1 MTYNLYETE
10 DLSFALPLTN
20 LARHQAEQFAHQ
32 QPTPAKAEQVRLNT
46 LAVYVVNDYLQMM
59 GIPTDLAGGDSWNPI
74 TRMCAD
80 VADLTLTGVGRIECR
95 PLKANRSTCP
105 IPPEVWSDR
114 IGYVIVEI
122 DESSLE
128 GIVLGFTPTVAREEL
143 PLRELRPIEELIT
156 HYHQLKQ
163 PLAAAA
169 SAVLER
175 AKVNLSQWFQ
185 ETFETGWQTVESLL
199 NPPSDDLAFS
209 FRGGESATL
218 FEQEPGIATVR
229 RARQIDLD
237 SQLDS
242 NPVVLVVEL
251 SPASQQSTNILLQ
264 LHPTGG
270 QTYLP
275 SLLKLTVLD
284 SSGAVFLEAQAR
296 DNDNYIQLQLRGLA
310 GEEFSIEVTLCDTK
324 VTEHFMV

>member
-10 DLSFALPLTN
+10 DISFALPLTQS
-20 LARHQAEQFAHQ
+20 ARHQAEQFANQ
-32 QPTPAKAEQVRLNT
+32 QPTAAKAEQVRLNT

-59 GIPTDLAGGDSWNPI
+59 GIPTNLAEGDSWNPI
-74 TRMCAD
+74 TRLGAD
-80 VADLTLTGVGRIECR
+80 VADLALTGVGRLECR
-95 PLKANRSTCP
+95 PIKGDRSTCP

-128 GIVLGFTPTVAREEL
+128 GIVLGFTPAVARETL
-143 PLRELRPIEELIT
+143 PLRELRPIEDFIT

-169 SAVLER
+169 SAALER

-199 NPPSDDLAFS
+199 SPASRDLAFS
-209 FRGGESATL
+209 FRGDQSAVVD
-218 FEQEPGIATVR
+218 EQEPEVAKAR
-229 RARQIDLD
+229 RAKQIELG
-237 SQLDS
+237 SQLA
-242 NPVVLVVEL
+242 NPVALVVEL
-251 SPASQQSTNILLQ
+251 SPTFEQSTDILLQ
-264 LHPTGG
+264 LYPTGE

-296 DNDNYIQLQLRGLA
+296 DSDNYIQLQLRGLT
-310 GEEFSIEVTLCDTK
+310 GEEFSIEVALGDIK